1 MKEASIIMGEFL
13 SLITIFL
20 IWFIFF
26 KRRHRKVKSIEPR
39 PFIASETAFSIDVAG
54 EWTVQKSKRPIV
66 IQSPFRGILITG
78 SVGSGKS
85 KSIIEPIIDQA
96 VAKGFAGILYD
107 YESPVLTNH
116 FYSSFKSHS
125 TRVKDYYVNFHDLT
139 RTNRL
144 NPLNPELLISSAFAR
159 EYSHTILGN
168 LSDEFVHKPSFWT
181 RSSESLLAATIWF
194 LKEKFPQQ
202 CTIPHV
208 VSMLL
213 TTDISLL
220 LKRLSES
227 DEAAGMVASI
237 QSGLSSNNQTAGV
250 ISTLQNALA
259 SLNTPNLFWVLSGD
273 DFTLDLNNPD
283 SPKFLCVANTPA
295 LASTYGPLISVIFSA
310 AIKQMNQQGMIPSTI
325 IIDELP
331 TVYIPNLDRIP
342 ATARK
347 NKIATILCVQDFSQM
362 EDRYGD
368 KKTEVITSVLV
379 NQLFGKT
386 TNPKTAERISQ
397 LYGRVDTEFWVQSH
411 GTSGSFLKKSRS
423 NTQSQSIQERPKV
436 KPQDI
441 VNLETGQFYGSLADS
456 WNNEF
461 RAFLKEMNYEVTK
474 MPPFSNATSG
484 SIQDNY
490 KRIKSEAQSILKG
503 DFIFRKDQQEE
514 TSTISFDI

>member
-1 MKEASIIMGEFL
+1 MQVFSW
-13 SLITIFL
+13 LITGWL
-20 IWFIFF
+20 IWFFFF
-26 KRRHRKVKSIEPR
+26 KRKTKKVKAVDPK
-39 PFIASETAFSIDVAG
+39 PFVMSETAFTLEIAG
-54 EWTVQKSKRPIV
+54 EWTLRKSNRPIV
-66 IQSPFRGILITG
+66 IQNPFRGILITG

-96 VAKGFAGILYD
+96 IAKGFSGILYD

-125 TRVKDYYVNFHDLT
+125 TKVKDYYVNFHDLT

-144 NPLNPELLISSAFAR
+144 NPLNPDLLTSSAFAR

-194 LKEKFPQQ
+194 LKEKFPRQ

-213 TTDISLL
+213 TTDVSLL

-227 DEAAGMVASI
+227 DEAAGMVTSI

-259 SLNTPNLFWVLSGD
+259 SLNTPNLFWVLSGSD
-273 DFTLDLNNPD
+273 LTLDLNNPA
-283 SPKFLCVANTPA
+283 SPKFLCIANTPA

-310 AIKQMNQQGMIPSTI
+310 ALKQMNQQGMMPSAV

-342 ATARK
+342 GTARK

-386 TNPKTAERISQ
+386 TNPKTAERISK
-397 LYGRVDTEFWVQSH
+397 LYGRIDTEYWTQSH
-411 GTSGSFLKKSRS
+411 STSGSFLKKSNSNS
-423 NTQSQSIQERPKV
+423 NTQSIQERPKV
-436 KPQDI
+436 KPQEI

-456 WNNEF
+456 WKNEF
-461 RAFLKEMNYEVTK
+461 KAYLKETSYDVEP
-474 MPPFSNATSG
+474 MPSFSNVTQE
-484 SIQDNY
+484 IVQKNY
-490 KRIKSEAQSILKG
+490 KGIRSESQSILDG
-503 DFIFRKDQQEE
+503 LL
-514 TSTISFDI
+514 ISESGEQDKNFTVSFEI

>member
-1 MKEASIIMGEFL
+1 MKL
-13 SLITIFL
+13 SYLTMQLLSWLITGLL
-20 IWFIFF
+20 IWFFF
-26 KRRHRKVKSIEPR
+26 FRRRSKKKVKAVEQK
-39 PFIASETAFSIDVAG
+39 PFKMSETAFILEIAG
-54 EWTVQKSKRPIV
+54 EWTLQKSMQPIV
-66 IQSPFRGILITG
+66 IQNPFRGILITG

-85 KSIIEPIIDQA
+85 KSIIEPIIEQA
-96 VAKGFAGILYD
+96 ISKRFTGILYD
-107 YESPVLTNH
+107 YEGPVLTNH
-116 FYSSFKSHS
+116 FYSSFKRHQNGIQ
-125 TRVKDYYVNFHDLT
+125 DFYINFHDLT
-139 RTNRL
+139 RSHRL
-144 NPLNPELLISSAFAR
+144 NPLNPDFLTSSAFAR

-181 RSSESLLAATIWF
+181 RSSESLLAAAIWF
-194 LKEKFPQQ
+194 LKEKFPSQ
-202 CTIPHV
+202 CTTPHV

-213 TTDISLL
+213 TTDIAQL

-237 QSGLSSNNQTAGV
+237 QSGLGSNNQTAGI

-259 SLNTPNLFWVLSGD
+259 PLNTPNLFWVLSGND
-273 DFTLDLNNPD
+273 LTLDLNNPA

-310 AIKQMNQQGMIPSTI
+310 ALKQMNQQGMMHSAV

-347 NKIATILCVQDFSQM
+347 NKIATVLCVQDFSQM

-386 TNPKTAERISQ
+386 TNPKTAERISK
-397 LYGRVDTEFWVQSH
+397 LYGRVDTEYWTESH
-411 GTSGSFLKKSRS
+411 GTSGTFLKKSNTSTRS
-423 NTQSQSIQERPKV
+423 QTIQERPKV

-441 VNLETGQFYGSLADS
+441 VNLETGQFYGSLSDS
-456 WNNEF
+456 WKNEF
-461 RAFLKEMNYEVTK
+461 RAFLKEMNYEVIP
-474 MPPFSNATSG
+474 MPAFAEVTQSAV
-484 SIQDNY
+484 QENY
-490 KRIKSEAQSILKG
+490 KRIKLEAQTILTG
-503 DFIFRKDQQEE
+503 DTIPEQGQQS
-514 TSTISFDI
+514 STISFEI